1 MRGEGLFD
9 MLQVMP
15 EAIGFVR
22 IIASIKSKIKKLTNR
37 GAPLKL
43 GELRV
48 GGVVPER
55 IATEVAIDPNLLTA
69 NESDAVSPE
78 YYLRSSDHAGW
89 AGECVIRFRLE
100 NRSDKRV
107 SIRGIHV
114 DKHKLPIDP
123 KGSMLFVPQGRL
135 TGEPYRFA
143 CYLDS
148 AGSSSMVLLDSW
160 GCNGRQIIPQNYF
173 DEASIELLPNALLNF
188 AIHLRT
194 EKESFECCGISLV
207 WESKMGKLKDLT
219 VPLPKKVFVYAFDRV
234 PESQRFRRTYDI
246 VAPWITLESDDR
258 FSGKNAYRWY

>member
-1 MRGEGLFD
+1 
-9 MLQVMP
+9 MLQVIP

-22 IIASIKSKIKKLTNR
+22 IIASIKSQIKKLINR

-43 GELRV
+43 GEVRV

-55 IATEVAIDPNLLTA
+55 IATEVAIAPNLLTA

-114 DKHKLPIDP
+114 DKHKMTIDP

-148 AGSSSMVLLDSW
+148 TGSSSMVLLDDW
-160 GCNGRQIIPQNYF
+160 GCDGRQIIPQNYF
-173 DEASIELLPNALLNF
+173 DEASIELPPNALLNF

-194 EKESFECCGISLV
+194 EKESFECRGISLV
-207 WESKMGKLKDLT
+207 WESKMGKLKNFT

-246 VAPWITLESDDR
+246 VAPWITLEGDER
-258 FSGKNAYRWY
+258 FSGDNAHRWY

>member
-1 MRGEGLFD
+1 
-9 MLQVMP
+9 MLQMMS

-22 IIASIKSKIKKLTNR
+22 IITSIKSQIKKLTNR

-43 GELRV
+43 SEVRV

-69 NESDAVSPE
+69 NELDAVSPE

-107 SIRGIHV
+107 SIRGIHI
-114 DKHKLPIDP
+114 DKHKLTISP

-148 AGSSSMVLLDSW
+148 TGSSSMVLLDGW

-173 DEASIELLPNALLNF
+173 DEASIELLPNTLLNF
-188 AIHLRT
+188 AIHLRA
-194 EKESFECCGISLV
+194 EKESFECRGISLV
-207 WESKMGKLKDLT
+207 WESKMGKLKDLA

-234 PESQRFRRTYDI
+234 PASQRFRRTYGI
-246 VAPWITLESDDR
+246 VAPWIVLEGDDR
-258 FSGKNAYRWY
+258 FSGNNAYRWY